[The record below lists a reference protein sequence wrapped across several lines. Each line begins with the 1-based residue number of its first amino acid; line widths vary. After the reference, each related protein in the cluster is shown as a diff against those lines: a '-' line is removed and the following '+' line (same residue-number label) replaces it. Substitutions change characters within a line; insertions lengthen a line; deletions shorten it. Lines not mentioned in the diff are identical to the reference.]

1 MLINQKIKIVS
12 KNVILVPYRKEHV
25 EKYNKWM
32 QSEELQR
39 LTASEPLTLA
49 EEYEMQESWMRDD
62 NKCTFIILD
71 RDIFEKTHNE
81 IEAMVGD
88 TNLFFAN
95 EFDHMVAEAEIMI
108 AETEARGKHIGWQ
121 AMLLML
127 LYGTSN
133 LDVRQFVVKITRD
146 NVISISM
153 FEKIGFVFTSVSD
166 VFNEVTLNRIVD
178 DNWLKW
184 LKSSVGEYDVIK
196 EDEFYSVFLLFIPF
210 IIITICMF
218 EPR

>member
-1 MLINQKIKIVS
+1 MLINQNTKIVS
-12 KNVILVPYRKEHV
+12 KNVVLVPYRKEHV
-25 EKYNKWM
+25 EKYNNWM

-49 EEYEMQESWMRDD
+49 EEYEMQQSWMRDE

-71 RDIFEKTHNE
+71 RDTYDKTQNE

-95 EFDHMVAEAEIMI
+95 DLDHVVAEAEIMI
-108 AETEARGKHIGWQ
+108 AETQARGKHIGWR

-127 LYGTSN
+127 MYGVTS
-133 LDVRQFVVKITRD
+133 LHVRQYVVKITRD
-146 NVISISM
+146 NQISINM
-153 FEKIGFVFTSVSD
+153 FEKMGFVLTSTSE

-178 DNWLKW
+178 DSWITWLTAT
-184 LKSSVGEYDVIK
+184 VGEYDVIE
-196 EDEFYSVFLLFIPF
+196 ED
-210 IIITICMF
+210 
-218 EPR
+218 